1 MYVTPPTPHVTRPVA
16 APAWWQVSGPGFAAL
31 IGLFMLTVIY
41 RFDGMSEIQRA
52 LGLSSQSLLL
62 IGLVTYLV
70 GAALTVP
77 VGLLLGARFPTAV
90 AIPAICFLLFGVL
103 LIAFADAGGLLMAGR
118 ALSGLG
124 TGAAAGATVALILK
138 LRERRG
144 VVAGVTAALAALA
157 LVLAPVIGQLISEA
171 MSFRVT
177 QLAAIPFLLIAL
189 VANAVI
195 GLVRLTSAKRQ
206 APPLPYGMPYPPAG
220 PAGPAGFT
228 GDPWQS
234 GGA

>member
-16 APAWWQVSGPGFAAL
+16 APAWWQVFGPGFAAL

-41 RFDGMSEIQRA
+41 RFDGMSEIQRD

-62 IGLVTYLV
+62 IGLVAYLA

-90 AIPAICFLLFGVL
+90 AIPATCFLLIGVVL
-103 LIAFADAGGLLMAGR
+103 AAFADAGGLLMVGR
-118 ALSGLG
+118 AFSGLG
-124 TGAAAGATVALILK
+124 TGAAAGATVALIVK

-157 LVLAPVIGQLISEA
+157 LVLAPIIGQLISEA
-171 MSFRVT
+171 MGFRVI
-177 QLAAIPFLLIAL
+177 QLVAIPFLLIAL
-189 VANAVI
+189 VVSGVI

-206 APPLPYGMPYPPAG
+206 APPIPNGMPYPG
-220 PAGPAGFT
+220 P
-228 GDPWQS
+228 
-234 GGA
+234 